1 MDAVKKQLALVAQ
14 KTETTTTPT
23 STASISMVRPQLRC
37 TDDDDSIYAPQY
49 VPIGPYHLSRSSPGV
64 EKEKTRCAGLLHS
77 LSEEHTK
84 AGLTGLME
92 ELELLARACYADGA
106 QHMTAEQFAS
116 MLLHDGCYLLHFF
129 LDYVS
134 TGDCAT
140 AAPGDGGEWRPAP
153 VSRNTLVRDA
163 VFLVENQIP
172 LFVLERLHQRVVGGG
187 ANTISVLDCIAG
199 PVQELLQKQLLI
211 RRTPR
216 PAPPPPTC
224 AHLLH
229 LVHAYLQPT
238 LVPVPGAEGI
248 PRRRR
253 RRRLITGR
261 WRRATEYQ
269 RYANVRFKARELVAD
284 DAECSSILDVQLVGG
299 GSTVWVPRL
308 RVDSST
314 WTILRN
320 LMALEEQ
327 EQEQQARRRRPVTAY
342 CVLMS
347 QVACT
352 AEDVELLR
360 RAGVVD
366 HFLGDDEQ
374 AARGFAGLC
383 RGVVLDVDDIDA
395 NYLKPLWHVLEERCH
410 SRVQRLMGWFRHG
423 HNVGLAAVLL
433 LALVLVA
440 CQVMQTLYAAAGP
453 GRQH

>member
-1 MDAVKKQLALVAQ
+1 
-14 KTETTTTPT
+14 
-23 STASISMVRPQLRC
+23 
-37 TDDDDSIYAPQY
+37 
-49 VPIGPYHLSRSSPGV
+49 
-64 EKEKTRCAGLLHS
+64 
-77 LSEEHTK
+77 
-84 AGLTGLME
+84 
-92 ELELLARACYADGA
+92 
-106 QHMTAEQFAS
+106 

-134 TGDCAT
+134 TADCCAAGPGDDGSERRPTT
-140 AAPGDGGEWRPAP
+140 AAVP
-153 VSRNTLVRDA
+153 VASRNTLVRDV

-187 ANTISVLDCIAG
+187 GGAGSSSVLDCIAG
-199 PVQELLQKQLLI
+199 PVQELLQILLLI
-211 RRTPR
+211 SRKPR
-216 PAPPPPTC
+216 PAPPPSTC
-224 AHLLH
+224 PHLLH

-238 LVPVPGAEGI
+238 LVPVPAAGGCNCNTAS
-248 PRRRR
+248 RRR
-253 RRRLITGR
+253 RRRLMTGR
-261 WRRATEYQ
+261 WRRATEYE

-284 DAECSSILDVQLVGG
+284 DAACSSVLDVQLVGG
-299 GSTVWVPRL
+299 GSTLWVPRL

-320 LMALEEQ
+320 LMALEEK

-366 HFLGDDEQ
+366 HFLGNDEQ

-383 RGVVLDVDDIDA
+383 RGVVLDVDDLDA
-395 NYLKPLWHVLEERCH
+395 NYLKPLWHELEQRSH
-410 SRVQRLMGWFRHG
+410 SRAQRLMGWFRHG

-433 LALVLVA
+433 LALILVA
-440 CQVMQTLYAAAGP
+440 CQVMQSFFAAAGRP
-453 GRQH
+453 GRRH